1 MSSRYLNIDE
11 ILAEDERVPCIFHVQ
26 AHRLGHLDPTSGTET
41 VAEGQQLELP
51 LWMAERLREAR
62 YISVSLPRNFSA
74 KVRESLLAAPESVR
88 LRERSPHFYEVG
100 LRLAALADTDEAK
113 TLPASI
119 QATLATRVS
128 MILTRALHSEGVDTS
143 RFTEGLTDL
152 EQSLF
157 WAGYRHAK
165 DVREWRLG
173 HTSLMKASVESGSSS
188 SSGAAAGGAGAAGG
202 LEGPPDKRS
211 ILGGAYKRRRNAI
224 SSDP

>member
-1 MSSRYLNIDE
+1 M
-11 ILAEDERVPCIFHVQ
+11 Q
-26 AHRLGHLDPTSGTET
+26 T

-74 KVRESLLAAPESVR
+74 KVRESLLAAPQSVR

-128 MILTRALHSEGVDTS
+128 MILTRALHSEGIDTS

-173 HTSLMKASVESGSSS
+173 HTSLMKAS
-188 SSGAAAGGAGAAGG
+188 
-202 LEGPPDKRS
+202 
-211 ILGGAYKRRRNAI
+211 GAYLCILTADAGSQPELAECTALRCCTAHAFLDFLATI
-224 SSDP
+224 LHCS